1 MIKKK
6 KSRRVWQ
13 LVPSKPPKPD
23 VPESTKIFL
32 SREANKVI
40 ETVIKPKY
48 LEPPPIDNDF
58 NYIADIYSRWY
69 RNYFY
74 FVANYNCP
82 SPNAISPSFES
93 KYVRLEYVG
102 EDKYN
107 FAYMR
112 HTGQWWETHR
122 ELSMLECLNMAKDYP
137 PY

>member
-1 MIKKK
+1 MVKKK

-48 LEPPPIDNDF
+48 LEPPPTDNDF

-74 FVANYNCP
+74 FVAKYNCP

-93 KYVRLEYVG
+93 KYVRSSMWAKTSITLPICGILVNG
-102 EDKYN
+102 GKPIVN
-107 FAYMR
+107 FLC
-112 HTGQWWETHR
+112 WN
-122 ELSMLECLNMAKDYP
+122 S
-137 PY
+137 